1 MPSLDDPPSS
11 LTELILTLN
20 PHLYT
25 PHNSGPTPEEAKKH
39 IKAIDDALDLVT
51 KLLRLDCT
59 KRLTAAQALRHPFL
73 AGRDADWDEYNDEKV
88 LSSNRGAE
96 NW

>member
-1 MPSLDDPPSS
+1 MPTLDDPPSS

-25 PHNSGPTPEEAKKH
+25 PHSSSPTPEEAKKH
-39 IKAIDDALDLVT
+39 IEAIDDALDLVT

-59 KRLTAAQALRHPFL
+59 KRLTAAQALRHPFV
-73 AGRDADWDEYNDEKV
+73 AGRDGEWDESDNEEV
-88 LSSNRGAE
+88 LSSTRE
-96 NW
+96 MECW

>member
-25 PHNSGPTPEEAKKH
+25 PHSSGPTSEEAKKH

-59 KRLTAAQALRHPFL
+59 KRLTAAQALRHSFL
-73 AGRDADWDEYNDEKV
+73 AGRDADWNEYNDEKV